1 LKRRIETF
9 EHLGSIGCQAFARSI
24 NNEAVEL
31 ILGSFPLLER
41 PIEAPR
47 FSDYPF
53 RLGVASGDPLPDG
66 VVLWTRLAP
75 ELLAEDGRG
84 GMPRDS
90 VPVRWEVAAD
100 EPFRR
105 LVRQGM
111 ARAQAEL
118 AHSVHVEVEGLE
130 PAREYFYRFKAG
142 SEISPVG
149 RTKTAPVPGAAI
161 AKMHFAFASCQMY
174 EHGYYTAY
182 GHMSEEDL
190 DLVVH
195 LGDYIYEYG
204 GGGFGRDRVG
214 LREDRGSR
222 KGRPRV

>member
-1 LKRRIETF
+1 M
-9 EHLGSIGCQAFARSI
+9 HA
-24 NNEAVEL
+24 
-31 ILGSFPLLER
+31 
-41 PIEAPR
+41 
-47 FSDYPF
+47 
-53 RLGVASGDPLPDG
+53 
-66 VVLWTRLAP
+66 
-75 ELLAEDGRG
+75 
-84 GMPRDS
+84 
-90 VPVRWEVAAD
+90 
-100 EPFRR
+100 
-105 LVRQGM
+105 
-111 ARAQAEL
+111 
-118 AHSVHVEVEGLE
+118 EVEGLE